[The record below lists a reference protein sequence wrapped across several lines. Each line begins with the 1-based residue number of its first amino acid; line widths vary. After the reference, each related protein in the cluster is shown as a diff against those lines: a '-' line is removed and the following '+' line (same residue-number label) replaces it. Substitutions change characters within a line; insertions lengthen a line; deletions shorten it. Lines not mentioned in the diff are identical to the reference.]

1 MLAWCDTEQIVAV
14 KSFVAPASD
23 QLNNSYFSTSCH
35 LVVLKT
41 TLVEVQNKR
50 FENVISF
57 KSSITICFQKF

>member
-1 MLAWCDTEQIVAV
+1 MLAWCDTEQIAAV
-14 KSFVAPASD
+14 KSFVLPASD

-50 FENVISF
+50 FEM
-57 KSSITICFQKF
+57 